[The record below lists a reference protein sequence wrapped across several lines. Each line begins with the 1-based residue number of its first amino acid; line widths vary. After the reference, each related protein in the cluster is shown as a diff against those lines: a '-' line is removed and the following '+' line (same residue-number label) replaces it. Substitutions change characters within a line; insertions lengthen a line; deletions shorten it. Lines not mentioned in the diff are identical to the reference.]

1 MPAPA
6 RERTARLP
14 VRLALI
20 AILAVAA
27 ALRLYGIAWDG
38 GMLFHPDERHILV
51 VANGIAFPPLRA
63 WGTLLSPESPWNPQ
77 FFAYGSLPIYLLRI
91 MADLAG
97 RLDPSY
103 ATLQSSYVVGR
114 TLSALFDLGTVALV
128 FRLGFRL
135 FDERV
140 GLLAAALTTVTVLH
154 VQLAHFFAV
163 DTLLAFFV
171 LLTVDLAIDLVD
183 RPTLWRGVGVG
194 AAWGA
199 ALATKVSAAPL
210 GMAVAVAWVLGTL
223 ASRETNRRSE
233 RSEERRP
240 GSRGPSHTF
249 GTTWPHRRSG
259 RSEEPRRASQG
270 PSHPFGTTLP
280 QRRSGRSEEP
290 RPGSQGPSHPFG
302 TTLPRRR
309 SERSEEPRLAEAAP
323 LVYAASAKDT
333 GARALATS
341 RPPARPRRGGAA
353 LRGTPPR
360 QRVWTFPLRGMV
372 VTGLVA
378 LVTFVL
384 CEPYAVIDA
393 ATFAAD
399 VAQES
404 QMARGAYDIPY
415 TRQFIG
421 TLPYVYPIQQA
432 IVWSMGIPLGIAG
445 FVAMVVAA
453 VRGCLAAASRSWRR
467 AGDFLVPLAWVLPY
481 LGIVGAFHAKFL
493 RYLLPILP
501 FLSLWAAWMLVGLL
515 RAGGRRLARA
525 VGWGALATVVA
536 GSALYAVAYLN
547 IYAETHPWIQTT
559 AWMCRNLP
567 AGSRIAVEHWDDT
580 LPLLQGTGELRC
592 SRQHLLTQL
601 AVYNR
606 DDQAKLEM
614 LLNGIEGNDYIVLAS
629 NRLYNTIPRLPGR
642 YPLTSRYYHLL
653 LGEELGF
660 ELVHTAATYPRV
672 FGVDLVHDTFHDPD
686 LPKPALLSAVEA
698 QRRSLVLGRAD
709 ESYSVYDHPMT
720 MVFQKVEPLSRE
732 ELLRRFGDVAQD
744 LPAVQ

>member
-1 MPAPA
+1 
-6 RERTARLP
+6 
-14 VRLALI
+14 
-20 AILAVAA
+20 
-27 ALRLYGIAWDG
+27 
-38 GMLFHPDERHILV
+38 
-51 VANGIAFPPLRA
+51 
-63 WGTLLSPESPWNPQ
+63 
-77 FFAYGSLPIYLLRI
+77 
-91 MADLAG
+91 
-97 RLDPSY
+97 
-103 ATLQSSYVVGR
+103 
-114 TLSALFDLGTVALV
+114 
-128 FRLGFRL
+128 
-135 FDERV
+135 
-140 GLLAAALTTVTVLH
+140 
-154 VQLAHFFAV
+154 
-163 DTLLAFFV
+163 
-171 LLTVDLAIDLVD
+171 
-183 RPTLWRGVGVG
+183 
-194 AAWGA
+194 
-199 ALATKVSAAPL
+199 
-210 GMAVAVAWVLGTL
+210 
-223 ASRETNRRSE
+223 
-233 RSEERRP
+233 
-240 GSRGPSHTF
+240 
-249 GTTWPHRRSG
+249 
-259 RSEEPRRASQG
+259 
-270 PSHPFGTTLP
+270 
-280 QRRSGRSEEP
+280 
-290 RPGSQGPSHPFG
+290 
-302 TTLPRRR
+302 
-309 SERSEEPRLAEAAP
+309 
-323 LVYAASAKDT
+323 VYAASAKDT
-333 GARALATS
+333 AARALATS

-515 RAGGRRLARA
+515 RAGGRRLARV

-732 ELLRRFGDVAQD
+732 ELLRRFGDVARD
-744 LPAVQ
+744 LPPAQ